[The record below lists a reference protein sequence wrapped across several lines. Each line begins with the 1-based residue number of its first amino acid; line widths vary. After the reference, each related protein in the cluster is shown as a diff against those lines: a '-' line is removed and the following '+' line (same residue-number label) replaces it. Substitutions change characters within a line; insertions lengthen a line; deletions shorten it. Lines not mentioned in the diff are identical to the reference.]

1 VQKRHISARLRLV
14 SSIAVSRHT
23 LGKSLAGLLGELL
36 ELLGLE
42 SGGLGELEDD
52 AVSGESLVSVG
63 EGLKTVGHDLSVEGV
78 KEDLLLALS
87 VNGDADLAA
96 GHEGGGHDIVKDGVV
111 DSLEGT
117 GAGSLLGSVGDGSGG
132 DDGAVGNHNDGPLE
146 LSLEVIDDVLADLAE
161 GLEGSVGDSDEDV
174 LAHGAVSLLVFNLL
188 GGGNVDES
196 EVGLEVSVGLLEVL
210 KGLGELLLEFGSL
223 GVGLLHELGSVEHL
237 VVSRL
242 IIINK
247 PASLILDTL
256 NNHCK
261 FNLPV

>member
-1 VQKRHISARLRLV
+1 MKL
-14 SSIAVSRHT
+14 T
-23 LGKSLAGLLGELL
+23 
-36 ELLGLE
+36 
-42 SGGLGELEDD
+42 
-52 AVSGESLVSVG
+52 
-63 EGLKTVGHDLSVEGV
+63 
-78 KEDLLLALS
+78 
-87 VNGDADLAA
+87 
-96 GHEGGGHDIVKDGVV
+96 
-111 DSLEGT
+111 
-117 GAGSLLGSVGDGSGG
+117 SGG